1 MNATPCVI
9 RALLDFR
16 MCHWEDT
23 ILMHI
28 INLNPLKLVD
38 LLEKVEPKDLED
50 IDEKQN
56 ADNIIKIKYVFYK
69 SIFDEEDQIFNS

>member
-1 MNATPCVI
+1 
-9 RALLDFR
+9 
-16 MCHWEDT
+16 
-23 ILMHI
+23 MHI

-69 SIFDEEDQIFNS
+69 SIFHEEDQISNS

>member
-1 MNATPCVI
+1 
-9 RALLDFR
+9 

-38 LLEKVEPKDLED
+38 LLEEVDSCFVFRLCLQGPWV
-50 IDEKQN
+50 

-69 SIFDEEDQIFNS
+69 SIFHEEDQIFNS

>member
-1 MNATPCVI
+1 
-9 RALLDFR
+9 

-69 SIFDEEDQIFNS
+69 SIFHEEDQISNS